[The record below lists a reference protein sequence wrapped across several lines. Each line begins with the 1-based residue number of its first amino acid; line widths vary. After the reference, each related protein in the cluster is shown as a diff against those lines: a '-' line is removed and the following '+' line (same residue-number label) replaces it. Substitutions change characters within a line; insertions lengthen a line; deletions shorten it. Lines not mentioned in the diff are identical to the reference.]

1 MGGFFKNP
9 RKATRGFFRHPVK
22 KILNDLDPQRA
33 KITYD
38 PKQNDVAIGA
48 GIYIGGSE
56 PGTKVT
62 TSIPS
67 NLK

>member
-1 MGGFFKNP
+1 MGFFDKP
-9 RKATRGFFRHPVK
+9 RKAARKFFRHPVK
-22 KILNDLDPQRA
+22 TILTDLDPQRA

-62 TSIPS
+62 TSIPAH
-67 NLK
+67 LK